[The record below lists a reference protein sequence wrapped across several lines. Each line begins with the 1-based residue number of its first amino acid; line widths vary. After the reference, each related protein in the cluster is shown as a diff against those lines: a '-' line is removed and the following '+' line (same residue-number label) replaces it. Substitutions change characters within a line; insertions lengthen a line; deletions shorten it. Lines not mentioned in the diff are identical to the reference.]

1 MPSSTAPTAAII
13 VRGLYKRYG
22 SLRALNG
29 LDLTIPRGSIYGIL
43 GHNGAGKSTTI
54 GILCG
59 LTRADAGSVEVA
71 GLSFGH
77 ELGKAEELQLK
88 GSIGVVLESHPL
100 FENLTPRE
108 YLRFV
113 GEMKGLT
120 AREAEA
126 EARRL
131 LGVVKLAEGDRLLR
145 ELSKGTKQKAAIA
158 SAFVT
163 SPGVVI
169 LDEPFVG
176 IDPVSLRSIKNYLL
190 AYATAGRTVLFSS
203 HVLELVERLC
213 SHVTIIARGRN
224 IVEGPLA
231 GLTGTGRTLEEIF
244 LEAVEAPGERRARTL
259 PAGEA
264 GEGA

>member
-1 MPSSTAPTAAII
+1 MPFTAAI
-13 VRGLYKRYG
+13 VARGLRKRYG
-22 SLRALNG
+22 SLHALNG
-29 LDLTIPRGSIYGIL
+29 LDLTIPRGSMYGIL

-59 LTRADAGSVEVA
+59 LTRADAGEVEVA
-71 GLSFGH
+71 GLAFGR
-77 ELGKAEELQLK
+77 ELGKAEELRLK
-88 GSIGVVLESHPL
+88 ASLGVVLESHPL

-108 YLRFV
+108 YLGFV
-113 GEMKGLT
+113 GEMKGLS
-120 AREAEA
+120 ARDAQA

-158 SAFVT
+158 SAFMAG
-163 SPGVVI
+163 PDVVI

-176 IDPVSLRSIKNYLL
+176 IDPVSMRAIKDHLL
-190 AYATAGRTVLFSS
+190 AYAASGKTVLFSS
-203 HVLELVERLC
+203 HVLELVERVC

-231 GLTGTGRTLEEIF
+231 ELTRAGRTLEEIF
-244 LEAVEAPGERRARTL
+244 LEAVEPPEVRDAGAA

-264 GEGA
+264 GEAM

>member
-1 MPSSTAPTAAII
+1 MTSTAAIL
-13 VRGLYKRYG
+13 VRGLRKRYG
-22 SLRALNG
+22 QLLALDG
-29 LDLTIPRGSIYGIL
+29 LDLSIPRGSLYGIL

-71 GLSFGH
+71 GLAFGR
-77 ELGKAEELQLK
+77 ELGRQEELRLK
-88 GSIGVVLESHPL
+88 ASLGVVLESHPL

-113 GEMKGLT
+113 GEMKGLS
-120 AREAEA
+120 ARDAET

-131 LGVVKLAEGDRLLR
+131 LGVVKLSEGDRLLR

-158 SAFVT
+158 SAFMT
-163 SPGVVI
+163 SPDVVI

-176 IDPVSLRSIKNYLL
+176 IDPVSMRSIKNHLL
-190 AYATAGRTVLFSS
+190 AYVAAGKTVLFSS

-231 GLTGTGRTLEEIF
+231 ALTGAGRGLEEIF
-244 LEAVEAPGERRARTL
+244 LESVEPPEERDALLPPAPGG
-259 PAGEA
+259 AGEA
-264 GEGA
+264 P